1 MSAEVV
7 GKYDKIRRVDTGIFS
22 MNQAL
27 RNDVTN
33 ENGFPIRTITEIFG
47 NPGLGKS
54 TLSYYLAGEITRQVN
69 PNGNIAL
76 LDIEGLDSEH
86 LPKAISTGG
95 FSGKV
100 QIIEAIDNKG
110 KPKSHES
117 MLDEWITILDTPESV
132 CGIVDSIGAIS
143 PIAERQAGIEEGF
156 GAKRAVAVSRFVRK
170 LMATIRESPEPK
182 VALLTNHVHVAIGGV
197 GHTTT
202 GGVQLGFAAATRIY
216 IYNSSKDTIKSNEE
230 VIANVLVGR
239 LEKLRYGGKGR
250 EFKFVI
256 IPGRGCRPNLSAV
269 IDCIDL
275 EIATR
280 GATVKIGEKSYG
292 RISEIVQ
299 KDIEGDVE
307 FFKPF
312 HSALRQHETIK

>member
-1 MSAEVV
+1 MTEVI
-7 GKYDKIRRVDTGIFS
+7 GAYDKIRRIDTGIFS

-27 RNDVTN
+27 RNDVTG

-54 TLSYYLAGEITRQVN
+54 SLSYYLSGEITRQVN
-69 PNGNIAL
+69 PTGTVAL
-76 LDIEGLDSEH
+76 LDLEGMDSEH

-100 QIIEAIDNKG
+100 QIVEAIDNKG

-117 MLDEWITILDTPESV
+117 MLDEWIDLLDTPEAV

-143 PIAERQAGIEEGF
+143 PISEREAGIEEGF
-156 GAKRAVAVSRFVRK
+156 GAKRAVAVSRFIRK
-170 LMATIRESPEPK
+170 LMATIRESPDPK

-202 GGVQLGFAAATRIY
+202 GGVQLSFAAATRIY
-216 IYNSSKDTIKSNEE
+216 IYNSSKDVIKSGDE
-230 VIANVLVGR
+230 VIANVLVGK

-256 IPGRGCRPNLSAV
+256 IPGRGCRPLLTSV
-269 IDCIDL
+269 IDCITY

-280 GATVKIGEKSYG
+280 GVTVKLGEKSYG

-307 FFKPF
+307 FFAPF
-312 HSALRQHETIK
+312 RNALKGIDNATK

>member
-1 MSAEVV
+1 MTEVI
-7 GKYDKIRRVDTGIFS
+7 GAYDKIRRIDTGIFS

-27 RNDVTN
+27 RNDVTD
-33 ENGFPIRTITEIFG
+33 ETGFPIRTITEIFG

-54 TLSYYLAGEITRQVN
+54 SLSYYLAGEITKQVK
-69 PNGNIAL
+69 PDGSIAL
-76 LDIEGLDSEH
+76 LDLEGLDSEH

-95 FSGKV
+95 FSGKI
-100 QIIEAIDNKG
+100 QIVEAIDNKG

-117 MLDEWITILDTPESV
+117 MLDEWIDMLDTPESV

-143 PIAERQAGIEEGF
+143 PISERESGIEEGF

-170 LMATIRESPEPK
+170 LMATIRESPDPK

-216 IYNSSKDTIKSNEE
+216 IYNSSKDAIKQGDTVLS
-230 VIANVLVGR
+230 NVLVGR

-256 IPGRGCRPNLSAV
+256 SPGRGVRPNLCAV
-269 IDCIDL
+269 QDCVDL
-275 EIATR
+275 GIATR
-280 GATVKIGEKSYG
+280 GAVVKIGETSFG
-292 RISEIVQ
+292 RIGEIFQRDV
-299 KDIEGDVE
+299 DGDRD

-312 HSALRQHETIK
+312 HSALRQYETTK